1 MLGLC
6 GTNPEQVEGILNLQ
20 VVFPYKPSN
29 TRFINKT
36 GLVPKNIE
44 LWQIQIMKTN
54 LRSRLMVV
62 FASSL
67 AVILTLSTTNVAS
80 AFQAEKPADATQ
92 GADENTFTEGKIRFS
107 FRNQDWEDVIPWFA
121 EQAKFSMQPVSEWP
135 TGTFNLT
142 DNSLYTPIEAL
153 DRLNHALRMRTPAY
167 TLIRNRKMLI
177 LAKESEAEFPNDL
190 IETVKVED
198 LDSRGLHETISC
210 IFDCGEL
217 DAEEMY
223 DEVSH
228 FISST
233 NRDFSAVFLAAN
245 QIRVRETGGN
255 LRNIRDVI
263 KAAEKRS
270 VLGKLKTRIY
280 RLKHQDAETFMLI
293 VRPHLGLPEGENV
306 AEDGSL
312 TVTAEPFSDKLYL
325 RGTEKMFQKW
335 YEIAELVDT
344 DDEGGDFGGEVEPLM
359 LKNYPIYT
367 DPALAFASLQTI
379 LEGRDHMK
387 MGQDEATGSIL
398 VRGRKADHKLVQETL
413 DTLAGQTDGFDIIP
427 LENADPSELIVALQ
441 TMFRISPDSPE
452 SGPVLLANSDPKQI
466 IVRGTPQEV
475 SAVRGMVLKF
485 DTNALPEYTGPRTGR
500 RIIAMDETDQDDI
513 FPILK
518 DLLGVTGRQN
528 TMNIIRPEDR
538 RNIRQRLI
546 APENRDDEDLLNLGN
561 PTSSKQPKQRS
572 RRIDQRS
579 RYESSQIESRMMES
593 GLLFGQFVGVNPF
606 ALTSI
611 LVQDNVMQDKGMQD
625 GVKEDAVGKT
635 SLENAKDDPYG
646 YKPAPKVVSVPGA
659 PIEVRFTAQGIV
671 LDSKD
676 LDALDD
682 LENEI
687 YRQLGESESS
697 VTQFPSLF
705 LIKHREADVLLTK
718 LEEIFGLSDGGG
730 GGGGGGGL
738 LGGIADNVLGGGGDL
753 LGGLLGGGTGG
764 GGASVEF
771 EGEVRFVADKGHNV
785 IIVSGGTTRDLER
798 ISEMIEFLDQL
809 ESPVTP
815 VFEKT
820 YTVDVLYRDVEE
832 VKTLVENQIS
842 DRVDTGESQGGGQ
855 GGNDAQNLAKLVQ
868 QVAGGKRGGG
878 APKAEQKKPKVKL
891 GVDVQSRQILVTGP
905 RFIYE
910 EVVRIVDMLD
920 KKELIENRPDVV
932 ILPEV
937 GNTAA
942 IKETLKAVFG
952 DKIVIVSEEEA
963 AAGAPGTPA
972 AGGNARNRNTA
983 ASGAGQAKAATD
995 ALNALRNLNR
1005 GGGGQRGGQR
1015 GGRGGAQRGG
1025 RGGGR

>member
-1 MLGLC
+1 
-6 GTNPEQVEGILNLQ
+6 
-20 VVFPYKPSN
+20 
-29 TRFINKT
+29 
-36 GLVPKNIE
+36 
-44 LWQIQIMKTN
+44 
-54 LRSRLMVV
+54 MVV

-67 AVILTLSTTNVAS
+67 AVILTVSSTNVAS
-80 AFQAEKPADATQ
+80 AFQAEKPADAAQ

-121 EQAKFSMQPVSEWP
+121 EQAEFSMQPVSEWP

-153 DRLNHALRMRTPAY
+153 DQLNHALRMRTPSY

-177 LAKESEAEFPNDL
+177 LAKESEATFPNDL

-198 LDSRGLHETISC
+198 LDSRGKHETISC

-228 FISST
+228 FITST

-270 VLGKLKTRIY
+270 VVGKLKTRIY

-335 YEIAELVDT
+335 DEIAALVDT
-344 DDEGGDFGGEVEPLM
+344 DDEGGDFGSEVEPLM

-367 DPALAFASLQTI
+367 DPALAFALLQTI

-387 MGQDEATGSIL
+387 MGQDEATGAIL
-398 VRGRKADHKLVQETL
+398 VRGRTADHKLVQETL

-427 LENADPSELIVALQ
+427 LENADPKELLVTLQ
-441 TMFRISPDSPE
+441 AMFRISADDTE
-452 SGPVLLANSDPKQI
+452 SGPVLVANPDPKQI

-475 SAVRGMVLKF
+475 SAVRAMVLKF
-485 DTNALPEYTGPRTGR
+485 ETNALPESTGPRTER
-500 RIIAMDETDQDDI
+500 RIIAMDETDQDEI
-513 FPILK
+513 FPILE
-518 DLLGVTGRQN
+518 DLLGVTGRNN

-538 RNIRQRLI
+538 KNIRQRLI
-546 APENRDDEDLLNLGN
+546 TPQNRDDEDLLNLGN
-561 PTSSKQPKQRS
+561 PTSSKQPEQRS
-572 RRIDQRS
+572 RRIDLQRS
-579 RYESSQIESRMMES
+579 RYKSSQIKSRMMES
-593 GLLFGQFVGVNPF
+593 GLLFSQFVGINPF
-606 ALTSI
+606 AMTGI
-611 LVQDNVMQDKGMQD
+611 LVQDNVMQDKSMQD
-625 GVKEDAVGKT
+625 PVGKT
-635 SLENAKDDPYG
+635 SVENAKDDPYG
-646 YKPAPKVVSVPGA
+646 YKPAPKIVSVPGA

-682 LENEI
+682 LEDEI
-687 YRQLGESESS
+687 YRQLGDSESS
-697 VTQFPSLF
+697 VTQLPALF
-705 LIKHREADVLLTK
+705 LIKHREADVFLTK
-718 LEEIFGLSDGGG
+718 LEEIFGISDGGG

-738 LGGIADNVLGGGGDL
+738 LGGIADNVLGSGGDL

-771 EGEVRFVADKGHNV
+771 EGDVRFVADNGFNV
-785 IIVSGGTTRDLER
+785 IIVSGATARDLDR
-798 ISEMIEFLDQL
+798 ISGMIDFFDKPD
-809 ESPVTP
+809 SPVNP
-815 VFEKT
+815 EFERT
-820 YTVDVLYRDVEE
+820 YTIDVIYRDPE
-832 VKTLVENQIS
+832 VVKSLIENQIS
-842 DRVDTGESQGGGQ
+842 DRIDTGESQGGGQ

-868 QVAGGKRGGG
+868 QVAGGKRGG

-891 GVDVQSRQILVTGP
+891 GVDVESRQILVTGP
-905 RFIYE
+905 RFIYDE
-910 EVVRIVDMLD
+910 IVRIVEMLD
-920 KKELIENRPDVV
+920 KIELIENPPVFE

-937 GNTAA
+937 GNAAA

-952 DKIVIVSEEEA
+952 DKIKIVTEEEA
-963 AAGAPGTPA
+963 AAGGLTPA
-972 AGGNARNRNTA
+972 AGNARNNRNTA
-983 ASGAGQAKAATD
+983 ASAAGQAKATTD
-995 ALNALRNLNR
+995 ALNALRTLNR
-1005 GGGGQRGGQR
+1005 GGAG
-1015 GGRGGAQRGG
+1015 GG
-1025 RGGGR
+1025 RGGGARGGGGGARGGGARGGGARGGGGGRGR